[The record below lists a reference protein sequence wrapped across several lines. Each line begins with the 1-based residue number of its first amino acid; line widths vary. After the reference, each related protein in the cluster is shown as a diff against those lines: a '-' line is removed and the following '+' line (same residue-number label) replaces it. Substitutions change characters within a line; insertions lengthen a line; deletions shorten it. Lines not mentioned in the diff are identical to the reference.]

1 MNKLT
6 VLVIVLVLALSV
18 VVTVQALMPRGE
30 QDAWTKLTGQAC
42 FNQEEL
48 DEIDRIREERNEL
61 MMMWINTQIENNY
74 LRKTK
79 HL

>member
-1 MNKLT
+1 MKKT
-6 VLVIVLVLALSV
+6 TILVIALVLALGLTI
-18 VVTVQALMPRGE
+18 TVQALMPKGE

-48 DEIDRIREERNEL
+48 NQMDRIREERNEL
-61 MMMWINTQIENNY
+61 MMMWINTEIENEY
-74 LRKTK
+74 LKAK